1 MNKPTKA
8 IAALC
13 LLQSANLYAL
23 GVGEIETY
31 SALNQVLRAK
41 IPLLSSKNED
51 PSNVRIGIA
60 SREVFKKSGIDRP
73 HYLTEIKFTPVLAK
87 NGEISVEVRSSSTIK
102 EPFVNFIL
110 EIEWP
115 QGRTLK
121 EFTILLDPPVTMSDF
136 TPSPVALPHKVKKN
150 TLSTTLTPRV
160 AITKKQQYG
169 PTKSNDTIWGIAK
182 SLAANNSAADHQR
195 MMLALYDNNPK
206 AFYKKNMNALKKGAI
221 LQAPSQQQLDSL
233 SQAQVLSQYKEHNT
247 QWSTSTA
254 PSKLAQTNINEPT
267 ATPSGDKKK
276 LDGQTKTGQLTLLSS
291 SKQNSRGTAGK
302 GLASDDTTHPAN
314 NTEAQASMALEMATT
329 LEAENSEVKSRLSDL
344 EGQVEKLQRLL
355 TLKDQQLA
363 QLQATKIEKAPVQ
376 KTPPV
381 TTKPEPVDTASFI
394 DTDDKLPLYAGGGL
408 LIALLG
414 LVLAR
419 RKKPAKID
427 KKQPSFTSNEA
438 VDIATSSSLAEE
450 QADDTASLDTSP
462 TIITEEPLLSEFSP
476 SEFNANKQ
484 TQEADPLT
492 ECDVYIAY
500 GRYQQAQDIIES
512 ALNTDPNNQHY
523 KLKLLDV
530 HFASGDAAA
539 FELLAESLSD
549 IQQTDNNLWQNI
561 AEMGAELCPES
572 ALFNTHTDAGQQSP
586 SAPAN
591 VDNEQQLENTLDDS
605 VEPELEQFDA
615 TQEPTESE
623 LSNENTPN
631 EVGNEIEFSIPEANG
646 GDEETTIEL
655 SDIAEPETESKP
667 ADEFEFN
674 FDLIKNE
681 GESDSTEPAFEE
693 SSIDF
698 DDDFADD
705 NAEDTKISLAQAYI
719 EMEDNA
725 SARQSLEEVIQS
737 GTDEQKQR
745 AQDILDS
752 L

>member
-41 IPLLSSKNED
+41 IPLLSSKSED

-73 HYLTEIKFTPVLAK
+73 HYLTEMKFTPVLTK
-87 NGEISVEVRSSSTIK
+87 SGEISVEVRSNSTIK

-136 TPSPVALPHKVKKN
+136 APSPVALPHKVKKN
-150 TLSTTLTPRV
+150 IPPKALKPSV
-160 AITKKQQYG
+160 AVSQQQYG
-169 PTKSNDTIWGIAK
+169 PTKSNDTLWGIAK
-182 SLAANNSAADHQR
+182 SLSKNSSAAEHQKI
-195 MMLALYDNNPK
+195 MVALYDNNPK

-233 SQAQVLSQYKEHNT
+233 SQAQVVSQYKEHNT

-254 PSKLAQTNINEPT
+254 PSKLAQTTHNKQT
-267 ATPSGDKKK
+267 ATPNDDQKK
-276 LDGQTKTGQLTLLSS
+276 LDGQTKTGQLTLISS
-291 SKQNSRGTAGK
+291 SKQNSSDATGK

-314 NTEAQASMALEMATT
+314 NTDAQASMALEMATT

-363 QLQATKIEKAPVQ
+363 QLQAKKPEKSPVQ
-376 KTPPV
+376 KTPSV
-381 TTKPEPVDTASFI
+381 TEKPKPVDTASFI
-394 DTDDKLPLYAGGGL
+394 DTDNKLPLYAGGGL

-419 RKKPAKID
+419 RKKSAKSD
-427 KKQPSFTSNEA
+427 NKQPSFSSNEA
-438 VDIATSSSLAEE
+438 VDIAAASSLAEE
-450 QADDTASLDTSP
+450 QADDTASLDSNP

-476 SEFNANKQ
+476 SEFNASKQ

-539 FELLAESLSD
+539 FERLAESLSD
-549 IQQTDNNLWQNI
+549 IQQTDSNRWQNI
-561 AEMGAELCPES
+561 VEMGAELCPDS
-572 ALFNTHTDAGQQSP
+572 ALFNTHTDAGQQSQNTP
-586 SAPAN
+586 TD
-591 VDNEQQLENTLDDS
+591 VDNEQQAENMLEDS
-605 VEPELEQFDA
+605 IEPEFEQLDA
-615 TQEPTESE
+615 TQEPTKSE
-623 LSNENTPN
+623 LSDENTPN
-631 EVGNEIEFSIPEANG
+631 EVGNEIEFSVAEPNDD
-646 GDEETTIEL
+646 DEDSSIEL
-655 SDIAEPETESKP
+655 SDIAEPEAESKP

-681 GESDSTEPAFEE
+681 GESDSTEPAPEE
-693 SSIDF
+693 NSIDV

-705 NAEDTKISLAQAYI
+705 NAEDTKLSLAQAYI

-725 SARQSLEEVIQS
+725 SARQSLEEVLQS
-737 GTDEQKQR
+737 GTNEQKQR